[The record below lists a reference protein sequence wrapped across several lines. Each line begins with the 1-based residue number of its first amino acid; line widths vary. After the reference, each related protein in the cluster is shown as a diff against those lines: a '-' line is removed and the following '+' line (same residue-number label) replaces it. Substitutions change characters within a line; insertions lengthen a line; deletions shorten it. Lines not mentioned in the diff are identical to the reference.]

1 MSAHYYFV
9 IMFYFGTLQQW
20 HYVINILVIYK
31 LYESLLRIDSIM
43 SKLQINMLNKFK
55 HMQIYCT

>member
-9 IMFYFGTLQQW
+9 IMFYFDILQQW
-20 HYVINILVIYK
+20 NYVINILVIYK

-43 SKLQINMLNKFK
+43 SKLQTNILNKFK

>member
-9 IMFYFGTLQQW
+9 IMFYFDILQQW

-31 LYESLLRIDSIM
+31 LYMKVYYE
-43 SKLQINMLNKFK
+43 
-55 HMQIYCT
+55 